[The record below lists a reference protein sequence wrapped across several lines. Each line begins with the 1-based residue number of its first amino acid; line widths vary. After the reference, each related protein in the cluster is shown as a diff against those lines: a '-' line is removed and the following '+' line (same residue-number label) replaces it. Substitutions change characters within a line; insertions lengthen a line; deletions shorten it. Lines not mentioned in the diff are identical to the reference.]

1 MDEREY
7 FGPFIIT
14 GLSGAGKTVLSR
26 SLEDIGYHCVD
37 NIPLGLVAKLFES
50 STDVERLVVVLDV
63 RTEGFSEGFSEV
75 RGRLLERWHNLRVVF
90 VEASPEVL
98 LRRFSVAR
106 RPHPLRGY
114 KLADAIAHEA
124 ETLAS
129 LRDLADLVIDSS
141 ELNPHELRRRALGLG
156 GVEDPRQLMSV
167 DVESFSYL
175 YGVPAIASLVFD
187 VRFLPNP
194 YFVDE
199 LRGLPGD
206 SEEVEAWMAQFAEAG
221 EALDVL
227 TGVVLKLL
235 PKYAAE
241 LKSHITIATGCTGGR
256 HRSVYMARHLAEA
269 IGKAGYRTSLHHRDK
284 DRWRYS

>member
-1 MDEREY
+1 MNERS
-7 FGPFIIT
+7 FHGPFIIT

-37 NIPLGLVAKLFES
+37 NIPLGLVSKLFES
-50 STDVERLVVVLDV
+50 TPDVERLVVVLDV
-63 RTEGFSEGFSEV
+63 RAEGFAKGFPEV
-75 RGRLLERWHNLRVVF
+75 RQGLLERWGKLRVVF

-106 RPHPLRGY
+106 RPHPLRGF
-114 KLADAIAHEA
+114 KLADAIAKEA
-124 ETLAS
+124 ETLEC
-129 LRDLADLVIDSS
+129 LREEADLVIDSS
-141 ELNPHELRRRALGLG
+141 QLNPHELRRRALGLG
-156 GVEDPRQLMSV
+156 GMEDPRQLMSV

-175 YGVPAIASLVFD
+175 HGVPAIASLVFD

-206 SEEVEAWMAQFAEAG
+206 SREVEEWMGQFPEVAEAL
-221 EALDVL
+221 ALL
-227 TGVVLKLL
+227 TNVVLELL
-235 PKYAAE
+235 PRYAAE

-269 IGKAGYRTSLHHRDK
+269 IGQAGYQASLHHRDR